1 MSDIGDLLAEISA
14 MQRESDR
21 PAEGLRGVPWQ
32 EENQR
37 THGTPQ
43 RDRRSARDRNNQQ
56 SFGNHFYCVGLMT

>member
-37 THGTPQ
+37 THGTP
-43 RDRRSARDRNNQQ
+43 SGIGGARVIATISRASGTIFTVSD
-56 SFGNHFYCVGLMT
+56 